1 MNIVSI
7 QSVREN
13 SKSKKHPIKETI
25 RLKSGFQ
32 KRISNYEPEVLNK
45 IPEKFYATVRTEKD
59 GEDYERNSF
68 RGMFT
73 VIDQY
78 LSEKD

>member
-1 MNIVSI
+1 M
-7 QSVREN
+7 
-13 SKSKKHPIKETI
+13 K
-25 RLKSGFQ
+25 
-32 KRISNYEPEVLNK
+32 PEVLNK